1 MPEVRDV
8 SLEQNTTRG
17 HGCLFLG
24 ARTSMLN
31 RPCNSSTQSSLPS
44 TYVAL
49 DASDFE
55 KAVSGD

>member
-1 MPEVRDV
+1 MFLSRSTHLDV
-8 SLEQNTTRG
+8 F
-17 HGCLFLG
+17 CK
-24 ARTSMLN
+24 A